1 MERKTINTPNF
12 RDLVLKCQDYE
23 SDFLLESREQLFYF
37 KRGLAMPKRC
47 QECRQ
52 RRRQQGFTGKVG

>member
-1 MERKTINTPNF
+1 MERKTNMPNF
-12 RDLVLKCQDYE
+12 RDLVLQCADCG

-52 RRRQQGFTGKVG
+52 HRRNSKGGERHDR